1 MLVQKFERD
10 LTPWAELCALELVC
24 RVCLFPGEMCDPV
37 IRFLREAGERV
48 RSLLFC
54 RADAHNIMAR
64 KS

>member
-37 IRFLREAGERV
+37 KGFCAKRVKGFVHCSFAG
-48 RSLLFC
+48 LM
-54 RADAHNIMAR
+54 HIT
-64 KS
+64 